1 MQVGQPVK
9 GPGALGDAPGW
20 LGLWEWVE
28 GLYGVWVSHAGP
40 WAPALS
46 SQSAEL
52 TVGAGGPWVGY
63 PSSPSLSKGSWPWA
77 LAAVPSRCSAK
88 SSFALKGSDHSSQLC
103 SLNIFMLSCATLPAK
118 QFSLCRKTC

>member
-9 GPGALGDAPGW
+9 GPGALGDAPGR

-28 GLYGVWVSHAGP
+28 GLCGVWVNHSGP
-40 WAPALS
+40 WAPALP

-63 PSSPSLSKGSWPWA
+63 PPPTQPVQGFLALGSG
-77 LAAVPSRCSAK
+77 C
-88 SSFALKGSDHSSQLC
+88 
-103 SLNIFMLSCATLPAK
+103 CA
-118 QFSLCRKTC
+118 Q